1 MTRDVADSNRQRYQL
16 ITVVQN
22 MRYDT
27 KKLAG
32 GLAM

>member
-1 MTRDVADSNRQRYQL
+1 MTRDVADSNRQRYQ
-16 ITVVQN
+16 IQN